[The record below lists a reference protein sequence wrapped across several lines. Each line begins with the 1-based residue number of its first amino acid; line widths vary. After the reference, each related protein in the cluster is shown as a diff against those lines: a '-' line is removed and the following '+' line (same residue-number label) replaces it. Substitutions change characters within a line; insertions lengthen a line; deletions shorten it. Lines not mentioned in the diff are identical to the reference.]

1 MSGAGGA
8 PALRTRP
15 RLALGSMLAVQAVA
29 TLALTVPAVMAP
41 VVAPMLGVPAHRIGW
56 FVGLAYLTAMFTG
69 LVAGARVSRVGAVRM
84 ARGALWASA
93 AGLALTALGTVSAA
107 WLPVLALAAIAL
119 GIGYG
124 PPNPAGS
131 MVLAVHAPPARRGL
145 YFSIKQ
151 TGVPIGIGLAGL
163 LVPPLLAVMSWNA
176 ALLVLAALC
185 ATLAWLLRV
194 ASVLDAVPAAAAVN
208 DPPPTLHAMIHETA
222 APLARVWRELPLRRI
237 AVASLAFG
245 MTQLSFV
252 TFLVSYLKLEHDM
265 SLAVAAGVLS
275 VSQVLS
281 VGCRVMWGQVA
292 DRWVPPLRLLAIL
305 GLAMAGCSAA
315 LGALPA
321 DAPIALS
328 MAAALAS
335 AATSMSWNGVYL
347 AALAQQVPARELG
360 AVTGGTQFVT
370 FCGAMGGPVLF
381 ASLVGLTGSHGATYI
396 VMAAA
401 PAAVGVWLWIA
412 SRET

>member
-8 PALRTRP
+8 PALQTRP

-131 MVLAVHAPPARRGL
+131 MVLAVHAPAARRGL

-163 LVPPLLAVMSWNA
+163 LVPPLLALMSWNA

-185 ATLAWLLRV
+185 ATLAWLLRI
-194 ASVLDAVPAAAAVN
+194 ASVLDAVPAATVN
-208 DPPPTLHAMIHETA
+208 DPPPTLRAMIHETA

-292 DRWVPPLRLLAIL
+292 DRWVPPLRLLAFL

-321 DAPIALS
+321 DAPVALS
-328 MAAALAS
+328 VAAALAS

-381 ASLVGLTGSHGATYI
+381 ASLVGLTGSHGTTYI